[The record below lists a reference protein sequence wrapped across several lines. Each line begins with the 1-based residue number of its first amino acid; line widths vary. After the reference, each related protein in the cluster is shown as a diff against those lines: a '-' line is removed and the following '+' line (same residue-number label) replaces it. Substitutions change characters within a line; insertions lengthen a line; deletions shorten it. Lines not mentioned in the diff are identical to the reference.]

1 MPAGQR
7 PACYLAGYL
16 EFCAIAGVGFPVFDL
31 LYVVSYEYKKISWR
45 PLSHIR
51 LATVPRGS
59 HNCRTKTL

>member
-31 LYVVSYEYKKISWR
+31 LYVVSYEYKKNLMAS
-45 PLSHIR
+45 
-51 LATVPRGS
+51 TVPYPAG
-59 HNCRTKTL
+59 NCTAR